1 MRRAARGLPVSRP
14 ETSTTTSASTP
25 ADSERAAR
33 RPLQLGLS
41 SEYRFGIVLILL
53 LLTFVVLMTGSTER
67 WLRPVTVV
75 LTGATL
81 LAALSAADVSLRLR
95 RAAAALV
102 AIAVLGSL
110 SLLWLGRPG
119 EGVDGLIN
127 AMLVLVAPVAIAR
140 SILKRDVIDG
150 RTILASLC
158 IYVLLGML
166 WAFVYT
172 TIGNLGSGHFFVQQS
187 SPTSADFL
195 YFSFI
200 TQLTVGYGDLT
211 AGGNVGRAFA
221 VLEALIGQVYL
232 VTVVAVLVSRL
243 VPRNLPPGPDQR

>member
-1 MRRAARGLPVSRP
+1 MN
-14 ETSTTTSASTP
+14 
-25 ADSERAAR
+25 
-33 RPLQLGLS
+33 
-41 SEYRFGIVLILL
+41 SEYRFGIVLALL
-53 LLTFVVLMTGSTER
+53 LATFVVLMTGSTAK
-67 WLRPVTVV
+67 WLRPLTVV

-81 LAALSAADVSLRLR
+81 LAALFAADVSLRLR

-102 AIAVLGSL
+102 AVAALGSL
-110 SLLWLGRPG
+110 SLLWLGRSG
-119 EGVDGLIN
+119 EGVEGLIN
-127 AMLVLVAPVAIAR
+127 AMLVVVAPVAIAR
-140 SILKRDVIDG
+140 SIFKRDVIDG

-158 IYVLLGML
+158 IYVLFGML

-172 TIGNLGSGHFFVQQS
+172 MIGNLGSGQFFVQHS

-211 AGGNVGRAFA
+211 AGGNVGRSFA

>member
-1 MRRAARGLPVSRP
+1 M
-14 ETSTTTSASTP
+14 
-25 ADSERAAR
+25 
-33 RPLQLGLS
+33 S
-41 SEYRFGIVLILL
+41 SEYRFGIVLALL
-53 LLTFVVLMTGSTER
+53 LATFVVLMTGSTAK
-67 WLRPVTVV
+67 WLRPLTVV

-81 LAALSAADVSLRLR
+81 LAALFAADVSLRLR

-102 AIAVLGSL
+102 AVAALGSL
-110 SLLWLGRPG
+110 SLLWLGRSG

-127 AMLVLVAPVAIAR
+127 AMLVVVAPVAIAR
-140 SILKRDVIDG
+140 SIFKREVIDG

-158 IYVLLGML
+158 IYVLFGMF
-166 WAFVYT
+166 WAFLYT
-172 TIGNLGSGHFFVQQS
+172 MIGNLGSGQFFVQHS

-243 VPRNLPPGPDQR
+243 VPRNLPSGPDQR